1 MACECVESTDIN
13 NPFPVISGAKWEFAS
28 DWDCGGNDI
37 GFQSAS
43 SWDGTTATVVSR
55 ADCARK
61 CLDAA
66 NCLSFNYPDP
76 GSHNGMPSERCHW
89 KHTNQQSAI
98 LGKTCGSSSAD
109 WQYYT
114 LLEKNPTC

>member
-28 DWDCGGNDI
+28 D
-37 GFQSAS
+37 
-43 SWDGTTATVVSR
+43 
-55 ADCARK
+55 
-61 CLDAA
+61 CLEAA

-76 GSHNGMPSERCHW
+76 GSHNGMPLERCHW